1 MKQEYVVLRV
11 PGSMR
16 GGRKGL
22 LSVAAARQG
31 AADVRAETQLLSG
44 RELSDV
50 HRDPETIAAA
60 PKMPIAL
67 VRPVI
72 CAADDAAASDE
83 PDTGPVAWGLHS
95 TKAADSPYTGK
106 GVVVAVLDTGIDL
119 EHAAFSSNPGRIVQ
133 KDFTGEGDGDQNGHG
148 THCAG
153 TIFGD
158 DVTGV
163 RIGIARGIR
172 QALIGKVLDRRGGG
186 DTAQLLD
193 GILWAS
199 RAGANVISMSL
210 AFDFPGMV
218 DRLMQSDGLKREP
231 ATSMTLASY
240 RENVR
245 LFDTLASLV
254 AAQSQMFSKCIIVAA
269 AGNESA
275 RPDYEI
281 ITAPPAAAD
290 GILSVGAIDRK
301 SRVAPFSNA
310 MPDVAAPG
318 VDIRSAAAGGGLA
331 SMNGTSMATPHVA
344 GIAALWLE
352 KVMTSN
358 PAFKANEVMGK
369 LLGNASS
376 DEIAA
381 ADRANVGSGCVVAP
395 R

>member
-1 MKQEYVVLRV
+1 
-11 PGSMR
+11 MR
-16 GGRKGL
+16 
-22 LSVAAARQG
+22 AAN
-31 AADVRAETQLLSG
+31 D
-44 RELSDV
+44 
-50 HRDPETIAAA
+50 AA
-60 PKMPIAL
+60 P
-67 VRPVI
+67 
-72 CAADDAAASDE
+72 SDE
-83 PDTGPVAWGLHS
+83 PDSGPIAWGLQS
-95 TKAADSPYTGK
+95 TKVTDSKFTGE
-106 GVVVAVLDTGIDL
+106 GVVVAVLDTGIDI
-119 EHAAFSSNPGRIVQ
+119 EHAAFSSNPGRIEQ

-158 DVTGV
+158 DIDGV
-163 RIGIARGIR
+163 RIGIARGIK
-172 QALIGKVLDRRGGG
+172 QALIGKVLDHEGGG

-218 DRLMQSDGLKREP
+218 DRLMKNEGLKREA

-301 SRVAPFSNA
+301 SRVASFSNSN
-310 MPDVAAPG
+310 PDVAAPG
-318 VDIRSAAAGGGLA
+318 VDIRSAAANGGLA
-331 SMNGTSMATPHVA
+331 SMDGTSMATPHVA

-352 KVMTSN
+352 KIMTSN
-358 PAFKANEVMGK
+358 PAFKANEVMSR
-369 LLGNASS
+369 LVGNASA
-376 DEIAA
+376 DNIAA
-381 ADRANVGSGCVVAP
+381 ADRANVGSGCVMAP